1 MDNDYTDPGYRYDPS
16 PDYLNNRDRAEKIV
30 VRQPDRGEKKEEK
43 KEEAKQEDIFKTL
56 YFYLDKSYYEMEVNG
71 SVNQIPMDV
80 APTAINQRTMLPIR
94 YVAEAI
100 GATVEWH
107 QDTQSATFTKDG
119 ITATITLGSNIIQVS
134 DGRQIV
140 METEPVV
147 IAERIFVPLTNIS
160 QIFGLTNGDL
170 RDGED
175 NDIEWDQENYRVIIK
190 VKEN

>member
-1 MDNDYTDPGYRYDPS
+1 ME
-16 PDYLNNRDRAEKIV
+16 LNGNI
-30 VRQPDRGEKKEEK
+30 
-43 KEEAKQEDIFKTL
+43 
-56 YFYLDKSYYEMEVNG
+56 S
-71 SVNQIPMDV
+71 QIPMDV

-94 YVAEAI
+94 FVAEAI

-140 METEPVV
+140 MDAEPVV
-147 IAERIFVPLTNIS
+147 ISERIFVPLTNIS

-170 RDGED
+170 RDGND

-190 VKEN
+190 VKAN